1 MRGGVSG
8 REARKLAATA
18 STIFAPPS
26 MPILIAATA
35 KSANTASICAAT
47 ISGGGQWIALTPRV
61 FCTVSAVIA
70 LAA

>member
-1 MRGGVSG
+1 VSF
-8 REARKLAATA
+8 REARKHPAVA
-18 STIFAPPS
+18 STMPALPS

-61 FCTVSAVIA
+61 FWTVSAVIA